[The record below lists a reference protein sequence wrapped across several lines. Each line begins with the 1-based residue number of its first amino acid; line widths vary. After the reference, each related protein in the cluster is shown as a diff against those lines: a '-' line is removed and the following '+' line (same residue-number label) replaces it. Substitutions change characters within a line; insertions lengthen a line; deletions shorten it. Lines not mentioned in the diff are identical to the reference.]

1 MDDATAGA
9 IEITKAMLV
18 GIGKGQPDIT
28 ANGDRSRAGGRGCRS
43 SCTLSQEPHHIPA
56 DALAHGD
63 QVVATQQVVL
73 EPIVSVGLAITRW
86 PTMFSAGRPQPPRSD
101 THRSGNAG

>member
-28 ANGDRSRAGGRGCRS
+28 ANGDRRRAGGRGCRS
-43 SCTLSQEPHHIPA
+43 RFALSPGYHNIPA
-56 DALAHGD
+56 DAVALGD
-63 QVVATQQVVL
+63 QVGVQQNVIRDMLVAGGVVSKRRTTLLIPGFSLPLLQQ
-73 EPIVSVGLAITRW
+73 PSRFG
-86 PTMFSAGRPQPPRSD
+86 PPR
-101 THRSGNAG
+101 